1 MNIKD
6 LYKYEPKKD
15 YKFTLEPQKLKED
28 KTTSISN
35 HKAQEAQETQEQKQ
49 IHTSIEQNLN
59 YIKTTYNIL
68 INSDIV
74 LREFSLTSKNKIYKA
89 FLVYIDGMVNSD
101 LVNNYV
107 LNPLMLRNQNNT
119 YEGILNLRNVETA
132 KKIKNT
138 NLTDYIYGNLMPQNS
153 VDKETEFSKIISGI
167 NAGNCALFVD
177 TINTSFNIEVK
188 GFKQRSVDV
197 PRNELVIKGPQ
208 EAFVENIRTNTTL
221 LRRMANNENLVIE
234 SIAVGDISRTNCA
247 VCYMSNIANSDLV
260 AEVKYRLNNLS
271 IDTLISSGQLEQLI
285 ENNGNHG
292 LPQILSTERPDK
304 CVKSLMQGRIVILI
318 NGNPYALIV
327 PAVLIDFL
335 ASPEDSN
342 LKPLFANFLK
352 CIRFLAMFITLLLP
366 GMYIAITS
374 FHHELL
380 PTELLFSIL
389 VARESVPFPI
399 VVELL
404 IMEISFE
411 LIREG
416 GLRIPSAIGS
426 TLGIVGALI
435 LGEAAVTANIV
446 SPILII
452 VVAITGLASFA
463 IPDYTFGFHLRVYRF
478 IFIILGFTAGF
489 LGIGLGLFV
498 YICLLGSIKSFG
510 VPYTTPISPNG
521 SSFGHRYM
529 VLPFWKEEYRESYL
543 SPKRQKSQNKIS
555 MKWKQ

>member
-1 MNIKD
+1 MF
-6 LYKYEPKKD
+6 KYEPQKD
-15 YKFTLEPQKLKED
+15 YDFTLEPKPLKQGKPPRQEI
-28 KTTSISN
+28 KEQIYTSIN
-35 HKAQEAQETQEQKQ
+35 K
-49 IHTSIEQNLN
+49 NLIF
-59 YIKTTYNIL
+59 IKTIYNTL

-74 LREFSLTSKNKIYKA
+74 IREFSLTSKNKIYKA
-89 FLVYIDGMVNSD
+89 FLVYIDGMVDSD
-101 LVNNYV
+101 LINNYV
-107 LNPLMLRNQNNT
+107 LNPLMLRNRNNT
-119 YEGILNLRNVETA
+119 YDGILNIRNIETA
-132 KKIKNT
+132 QKIKNT
-138 NLTDYIYGNLMPQNS
+138 NLTDYIYENLMPQNS
-153 VDKETEFSKIISGI
+153 IEKENEFSKIISGI
-167 NAGNCALFVD
+167 NQGNCALFVD
-177 TINTSFNIEVK
+177 TINTGFNIDVK
-188 GFKQRSVDV
+188 GFKQRSVDT
-197 PRNELVIKGPQ
+197 PNNEIVIKGPQ
-208 EAFVENIRTNTTL
+208 EAFVENLRTNTSL
-221 LRRMANNENLVIE
+221 LRRIVNNENLIIE
-234 SIAVGDISRTNCA
+234 NIIVGNISKTSCA
-247 VCYMSNIANSDLV
+247 ICYMNNIANSDLV

-285 ENNGNHG
+285 ENNGNNG
-292 LPQILSTERPDK
+292 LPQVLSTERPDK

-318 NGNPYALIV
+318 NGNPYALIA

-366 GMYIAITS
+366 GLYIAITS

-389 VARESVPFPI
+389 AARESVPFPI
-399 VVELL
+399 IVELL

-452 VVAITGLASFA
+452 VVAITGLASFV
-463 IPDYTFGFHLRVYRF
+463 IPDYSFGFHLRVYRF
-478 IFIILGFTAGF
+478 IFIILGYIAGF

-510 VPYTTPISPNG
+510 VPYTSPISPTNP
-521 SSFGHRYM
+521 SFGRRYM
-529 VLPFWKEEYRESYL
+529 VLPFWKDEYRESFL

>member
-1 MNIKD
+1 
-6 LYKYEPKKD
+6 
-15 YKFTLEPQKLKED
+15 
-28 KTTSISN
+28 
-35 HKAQEAQETQEQKQ
+35 
-49 IHTSIEQNLN
+49 
-59 YIKTTYNIL
+59 
-68 INSDIV
+68 
-74 LREFSLTSKNKIYKA
+74 
-89 FLVYIDGMVNSD
+89 
-101 LVNNYV
+101 
-107 LNPLMLRNQNNT
+107 
-119 YEGILNLRNVETA
+119 
-132 KKIKNT
+132 
-138 NLTDYIYGNLMPQNS
+138 
-153 VDKETEFSKIISGI
+153 
-167 NAGNCALFVD
+167 
-177 TINTSFNIEVK
+177 
-188 GFKQRSVDV
+188 
-197 PRNELVIKGPQ
+197 
-208 EAFVENIRTNTTL
+208 
-221 LRRMANNENLVIE
+221 
-234 SIAVGDISRTNCA
+234 
-247 VCYMSNIANSDLV
+247 MSNITNSDLV

-318 NGNPYALIV
+318 NGNPYALIM

-380 PTELLFSIL
+380 PTELLFSIM

-399 VVELL
+399 IVELL
-404 IMEISFE
+404 LMEISFE

-478 IFIILGFTAGF
+478 IFIILGYTAGF

-529 VLPFWKEEYRESYL
+529 VLPFWKEEYREAYL
-543 SPKRQKSQNKIS
+543 SPKKQKSQNKIS